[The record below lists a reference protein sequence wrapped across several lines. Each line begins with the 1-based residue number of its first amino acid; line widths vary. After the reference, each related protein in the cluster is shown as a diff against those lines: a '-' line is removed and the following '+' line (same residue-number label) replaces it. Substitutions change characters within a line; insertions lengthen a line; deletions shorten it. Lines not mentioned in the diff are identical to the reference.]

1 MNPTKRIRIQDIAD
15 RANVSTGTVDRV
27 LHNREE
33 VSEKTR
39 KKIMEIIEELNYRP
53 NLLAQRLASD
63 KIYKLAILIPKYS
76 KNNVYWKGPLEGIQK
91 AMKEIG
97 KYGVVLESFF
107 FDLKDENSFRKESL
121 NTLFSNPDGILI
133 APTFEHETRE
143 FAKKCDQKKIPYV
156 FIDSY
161 LSGENNLSYFGQD
174 SFQSGYLAGKLIY
187 YNLKKHSEILVLNF
201 ASALKN
207 YPHFRER
214 EKGIKQ
220 FLQDHSFKG
229 KVTTLNIAPDQEKN
243 LDHLLA
249 DILHHKTRGLFTT
262 SSAHKVA
269 KYIEAIGKGRL
280 MIVGYDLTKANR
292 EYLEKDIIDFLI
304 CQKPVAQGYQGIM
317 ALFDYL
323 ILKKTI
329 QKTSYMPLEVI
340 TKENA
345 GYYMDL
351 SK

>member
-187 YNLKKHSEILVLNF
+187 CNLKKHSEILVLNF

>member
-1 MNPTKRIRIQDIAD
+1 MERKKQKIRIKDIAKL
-15 RANVSTGTVDRV
+15 ANVSVGTVDRV
-27 LHNREE
+27 LHNRVE

-39 KKIMEIIEELNYRP
+39 KKVMDIIDELNFRP

-63 KIYKLAILIPKYS
+63 KIYKLAILIPKFS
-76 KNNVYWKGPLEGIQK
+76 GNNVYWEGPLEGIQK
-91 AMKEIG
+91 AMNEIG

-121 NTLFSNPDGILI
+121 NTIFSNPDGILI

-143 FAKKCDQKKIPYV
+143 FAKKCDQRKIPYV
-156 FIDSY
+156 FIDTY

-220 FLQDHSFKG
+220 FLQDQSFKG
-229 KVTTLNIAPDQEKN
+229 KITTRNIAPDQEKY
-243 LDHLLA
+243 LDHLLP
-249 DILHHKTRGLFTT
+249 DHSFLSHVRHV
-262 SSAHKVA
+262 AH
-269 KYIEAIGKGRL
+269 
-280 MIVGYDLTKANR
+280 
-292 EYLEKDIIDFLI
+292 
-304 CQKPVAQGYQGIM
+304 
-317 ALFDYL
+317 
-323 ILKKTI
+323 
-329 QKTSYMPLEVI
+329 
-340 TKENA
+340 
-345 GYYMDL
+345 
-351 SK
+351 